1 MSLRAAIEALRGTKL
16 EAQPPLRAAD
26 VEVMLAG
33 YRDQAFTAPGWLFE
47 LKYDGFRMLAE
58 RQADRTTLILRNGRD
73 STPAF
78 PEIARA
84 LADLPEGD
92 FVVDGELVCMDAKGR
107 PSFQRLLQRAQLAR
121 PLDIRSAAA
130 TLPTTLCAFDLLA
143 LNGLDLRSLRLSERK
158 GLLRLLL
165 AETPPDTGL
174 LFADHVE
181 AEGEALFAEI
191 RRMGLEGVVAK
202 RADAPYRGG
211 RTEQWLKIRVQQS
224 GDFVVVGFTRPK
236 DSRTGFGA
244 LELAVWEGGGLV
256 YVGRVGSGF
265 VEAELELVRA
275 QLDQRR
281 RRDPPCRGPIPKGK
295 GHVWVEPLLV
305 CEVRYMR
312 WTDEGILRQPVFLRF
327 REDKAIHDCSREE

>member
-1 MSLRAAIEALRGTKL
+1 LSLRAALEALRGTKI
-16 EAQPPLRAAD
+16 AGQPPLRAAN
-26 VEVMLAG
+26 VEPMLAE

-73 STPAF
+73 ATQAF
-78 PEIARA
+78 PEIALA
-84 LADLPEGD
+84 IADLPEGD
-92 FVVDGELVCMDAKGR
+92 VVLDGELVCMDANGR
-107 PSFQRLLQRAQLAR
+107 PSFQRLLQRGQLAR
-121 PLDIRSAAA
+121 PLDIQSAAG
-130 TLPTTLCAFDLLA
+130 TLPTTLCLFDLLA
-143 LNGLDLRSLRLSERK
+143 LNGLDLRSLPLSERK

-165 AETPPDTGL
+165 AEAPADTRL

-191 RRMGLEGVVAK
+191 RRVGLEGVVAK

-211 RTEQWLKIRVQQS
+211 RSEQWLKIPVERR
-224 GDFVVVGFTRPK
+224 GDFAVVGFTVPR

-244 LELAVWEGGGLV
+244 LELAVWEDGGLV

-265 VEAELELVRA
+265 VETELAAVRS

-281 RRDPPCRGPIPKGK
+281 RPDPPCRGPIPRGK
-295 GHVWVEPLLV
+295 SHVWVEPLLV

-327 REDKAIHDCSREE
+327 REDKAIHECPRDK

>member
-1 MSLRAAIEALRGTKL
+1 LSLRAALDALRGTRG
-16 EAQPPLRAAD
+16 EARPPVHAAK
-26 VEVMLAG
+26 VELMLAE

-58 RQADRTTLILRNGRD
+58 RRADRTTLILRAGRA
-73 STPAF
+73 TQAF
-78 PEIARA
+78 PEIVCS

-92 FVVDGELVCMDAKGR
+92 FVLDGEVVCMDAAGR
-107 PSFQRLLQRAQLAR
+107 PSFQRLLQRKLAR
-121 PLDIRSAAA
+121 PLDIQSAAT
-130 TLPTTLCAFDLLA
+130 TLPATFCAFDLLA
-143 LNGLDLRSLRLSERK
+143 LNGLDLRPLPLSERK

-165 AETPPDTGL
+165 AEPPAGTRL

-191 RRMGLEGVVAK
+191 RRLGLEGVVAK

-211 RTEQWLKIRVQQS
+211 RSEQWLKIPVERR
-224 GDFVVVGFTRPK
+224 GDFAVVGFTIPK

-244 LELAVWEGGGLV
+244 LHLAVWEGGGLV
-256 YVGRVGSGF
+256 YAGRVGSGF
-265 VEAELELVRA
+265 GETELEAVRS

-281 RRDPPCRGPIPKGK
+281 RRDPPCRGSIPKGK

-305 CEVRYMR
+305 GEVRYMR

-327 REDKAIHDCSREE
+327 RDDKAIQECHRQG